1 MLVSAQVDRGF
12 RNIDYDPRALRKPL
26 RAAGNEVRKWQERSL
41 PGEPFQRPG
50 NTRASR
56 QAACRDRSACGF
68 LVPGMRRWSRRRRR
82 ARCRSITRL
91 LSSTGIGGRI
101 RKPKHRPAGIR
112 SARAKRWR
120 LRAGTSSRMPQSR
133 RPPTSRGPW
142 RTLWL
147 MQLNRG

>member
-26 RAAGNEVRKWQERSL
+26 RAAGNEVRKIARMLIARRAVSEAGQYPGKQTGRMQRSIRVRL
-41 PGEPFQRPG
+41 
-50 NTRASR
+50 SR
-56 QAACRDRSACGF
+56 S
-68 LVPGMRRWSRRRRR
+68 GMRRWYLHQRR
-82 ARCRSITRL
+82 ARCRFTTRPL
-91 LSSTGIGGRI
+91 WSMVTAGRI

-142 RTLWL
+142 RTPWL